1 MKQPGPKSKS
11 QAAAATAAQ
20 SVPHTTKHDSPGL
33 REYEK
38 VVEGLEDLIAVID
51 RNYRYVIAN
60 RALLKYRNR
69 TLDQIIGHTVREVI
83 GAETFD
89 NVVKKRLDECFAG
102 KTVTFDWKIHY
113 PDLGERDV
121 TISHFPIEGPNGV
134 NRIAIILRD
143 RTEAKRAQADL
154 ATQKAYL
161 DSLHQTTLGLI
172 NRLDID
178 ELLHDLV
185 KRACALVGV
194 ESGYV
199 YLIDEDTNRLR
210 VQVATGAAINY
221 VGNTIEAG
229 EGMAGRIWQTIEP
242 LVVDDYSTWEHRITI
257 PGYQRLRA
265 VAAVPLKS
273 GDRVV
278 GVLGLESTAEGR
290 KFGDREVEILV
301 KFAQLASIALENAH
315 LYSLAQ
321 KELAERK
328 QVEEALR
335 ESDHQMAEAQ
345 RLAHVGS
352 WSWDIASDGLTW
364 SEELFS
370 IFGEDPK
377 TFKPTYAEYLARV
390 HPDDRDATAMGV
402 MQCLQDGKPFSTQR
416 RIHRSDGEVRTITSY
431 GRLITDETGRP
442 QRMFGAC
449 QDITESLKAEE
460 ARLLA
465 EQRYH
470 EIFEEAGEG
479 IFQSTPDGRYL
490 VANPALARMHGFDS
504 PAELIAERTNI
515 TRDAYVDPTR
525 REEFKQ
531 MLESDGFVRQFEF
544 ELERKDGGRIWA
556 SVNARAVRDENGAI
570 LYYEGTVRD
579 ITERKHSEQAL
590 LESEER
596 FRELFENSR
605 DAVYVHDM
613 SGRYISVNRAAE
625 ELSGFSRTE
634 ILGKHYS
641 NFIVPNYLKTAR
653 ENFCRKLDIP
663 LETTYE
669 ARIIC
674 KDGSQKSVE
683 ISSRMI
689 YRNGEPIGVQ
699 GTVRDMTERKMA
711 QRALQHYSRR
721 LVHAQEAERENIA
734 RELHDEIGQAL
745 TAITINLQ
753 WMQRSGA
760 VNELG
765 QPRIS
770 ESIEVIDDALRR
782 VRELSLEL
790 RPSMLDD
797 LGLSAALSW
806 YTSRYSER
814 TGIAAVVSGDL
825 PRTIN
830 IGRPIET
837 ACYRIVQEALTN
849 AARYSRAH
857 RIDVNIEKQ
866 NGTLKMTIADDG
878 VGFVVED
885 HMSAGMATALGLRG
899 MKERALAI
907 GGKLSIHSELGKGTQ
922 IMLTVPTP
930 RSR

>member
-11 QAAAATAAQ
+11 RTAAATAPQREPYSTDLA
-20 SVPHTTKHDSPGL
+20 PARLH
-33 REYEK
+33 EYEK
-38 VVEGLEDLIAVID
+38 VVEGLEDLIAVVD
-51 RNYRYVIAN
+51 RDYRYVIAN

-69 TLDQIIGHTVREVI
+69 TLDQIVGRTVREVI
-83 GAETFD
+83 GADTFD
-89 NVVKKRLDECFAG
+89 TVVKQRLDECFAG
-102 KTVTFDWKIHY
+102 KTVTFDSKIHY
-113 PDLGERDV
+113 PELGERDV

-134 NRIAIILRD
+134 DRIAIILRD
-143 RTEAKRAQADL
+143 RTEAKRAEVDL

-161 DSLHQTTLGLI
+161 DSLHQTALGLI
-172 NRLDID
+172 NRLNIE

-185 KRACALVGV
+185 EQACALVGV
-194 ESGYV
+194 GSGYV
-199 YLIDEDTNRLR
+199 YLIDEAANSLR
-210 VQVATGAAINY
+210 VQVATGDARNY

-229 EGMAGRIWQTIEP
+229 EGMAGRIWQTEEP
-242 LVVDDYSTWEHRITI
+242 LVVDDYSTWEHKLDL
-257 PGYQRLRA
+257 PGYERLRA

-301 KFAQLASIALENAH
+301 KFAQLASIALENAR

-321 KELAERK
+321 RELGERK
-328 QVEEALR
+328 QAEAALR

-352 WSWDIASDGLTW
+352 WSWDIESDGLTW
-364 SEELFS
+364 SDELYA

-377 TFKPTYAEYLARV
+377 NFTPTYQAYLARV
-390 HPDDRDATAMGV
+390 HPDDRDATALGV
-402 MQCLQDGKPFSTQR
+402 IQCLQDGLPFSTHR
-416 RIHRSDGEVRTITSY
+416 RILRPNGEVRTITSH
-431 GRLITDETGRP
+431 GRLICDENGKP

-449 QDITESLKAEE
+449 QDITDSLKAEE

-465 EQRYH
+465 EQKYH
-470 EIFEEAGEG
+470 EIFEKAGEG

-490 VANPALARMHGFDS
+490 VANPALAEMHGFDC
-504 PAELIAERTNI
+504 PEELIAQRTDI

-531 MLESDGFVRQFEF
+531 LLEANGSVTGFEF
-544 ELERKDGGRIWA
+544 ELARKDGRKIWA
-556 SVNARAVRDENGAI
+556 SVNARAVRDDAGVTQ
-570 LYYEGTVRD
+570 YYEGTVRD

-596 FRELFENSR
+596 YRELFENSR
-605 DAVYVHDM
+605 DAVYVHDIG
-613 SGRYISVNRAAE
+613 GRYISVNHAAE

-663 LETTYE
+663 IETTYE
-669 ARIIC
+669 AKIIC
-674 KDGSQKSVE
+674 KDGSRKSVE
-683 ISSRMI
+683 VSSRMI
-689 YRNGEPIGVQ
+689 YRDGEPIGVQ

-760 VNELG
+760 VNDIG
-765 QPRIS
+765 QPRIR

-797 LGLSAALSW
+797 LGLSSALSW

-814 TGIAAVVSGDL
+814 TGIMAVVSGDL
-825 PRTIN
+825 PRTTN

-837 ACYRIVQEALTN
+837 ACFRIVQEALTN
-849 AARYSRAH
+849 AARYSRAN

-878 VGFVVED
+878 VGFVVEE
-885 HMSAGMATALGLRG
+885 HLSAGLATALGLRG
-899 MKERALAI
+899 MKERALAV
-907 GGKLSIHSELGKGTQ
+907 GGKLTIRSEVGSGTQ

>member
-1 MKQPGPKSKS
+1 
-11 QAAAATAAQ
+11 
-20 SVPHTTKHDSPGL
+20 
-33 REYEK
+33 
-38 VVEGLEDLIAVID
+38 
-51 RNYRYVIAN
+51 
-60 RALLKYRNR
+60 
-69 TLDQIIGHTVREVI
+69 
-83 GAETFD
+83 
-89 NVVKKRLDECFAG
+89 
-102 KTVTFDWKIHY
+102 
-113 PDLGERDV
+113 
-121 TISHFPIEGPNGV
+121 
-134 NRIAIILRD
+134 
-143 RTEAKRAQADL
+143 
-154 ATQKAYL
+154 
-161 DSLHQTTLGLI
+161 
-172 NRLDID
+172 
-178 ELLHDLV
+178 
-185 KRACALVGV
+185 
-194 ESGYV
+194 
-199 YLIDEDTNRLR
+199 
-210 VQVATGAAINY
+210 
-221 VGNTIEAG
+221 
-229 EGMAGRIWQTIEP
+229 
-242 LVVDDYSTWEHRITI
+242 
-257 PGYQRLRA
+257 
-265 VAAVPLKS
+265 
-273 GDRVV
+273 
-278 GVLGLESTAEGR
+278 VLGLESTAEGR
-290 KFGDREVEILV
+290 RFGDREVEILV

-321 KELAERK
+321 KELVERK

-352 WSWDIASDGLTW
+352 WSWDIETDGLTW
-364 SEELFS
+364 SDELFA
-370 IFGEDPK
+370 IFGLDAKSFRPSYK
-377 TFKPTYAEYLARV
+377 AYLAHV
-390 HPDDRDATAMGV
+390 HPDDRDATALGV
-402 MQCLQDGKPFSTQR
+402 IQCLQDGQPFSTHR
-416 RIHRSDGEVRTITSY
+416 RIVRPNGEVRTINSH
-431 GRLITDETGRP
+431 GRLICDEKGKP

-449 QDITESLKAEE
+449 QDITDNLKAEE

-465 EQRYH
+465 EQKYH
-470 EIFEEAGEG
+470 EIFQNAGEG
-479 IFQSTPDGRYL
+479 IFQSTPEGSYL

-504 PAELIAERTNI
+504 PEELIAERTDI

-525 REEFKQ
+525 REEFKRI
-531 MLESDGFVRQFEF
+531 LEANGFVNAFEF
-544 ELERKDGGRIWA
+544 ELARKDGGTIWA
-556 SVNARAVRDENGAI
+556 SVNARAVRDENDVI
-570 LYYEGTVRD
+570 QYYEGTVRD

-596 FRELFENSR
+596 YRELFENSR

-613 SGRYISVNRAAE
+613 TGRYVSVNRAAE

-669 ARIIC
+669 AKIVC
-674 KDGSQKSVE
+674 KDGGRKSVE
-683 ISSRMI
+683 VSSRMI
-689 YRNGEPIGVQ
+689 YRDGEPIGVQ

-760 VNELG
+760 VNDIG
-765 QPRIS
+765 QPRIR

-814 TGIAAVVSGDL
+814 TGINAVVSGDL

-830 IGRPIET
+830 ISRPIET
-837 ACYRIVQEALTN
+837 ACFRIVQEALTN
-849 AARYSRAH
+849 AARYSRAS

-866 NGTLKMTIADDG
+866 NGTLRMTIADDG
-878 VGFVVED
+878 VGFIVKD
-885 HMSAGMATALGLRG
+885 HLSAGLATALGLRG
-899 MKERALAI
+899 MKERALAV
-907 GGKLSIHSELGKGTQ
+907 GGKLTINSEVGKGTQ
-922 IMLTVPTP
+922 IMLLVPTP

>member
-1 MKQPGPKSKS
+1 MKQPGPKSTS
-11 QAAAATAAQ
+11 QAAAAAAPQ
-20 SVPHTTKHDSPGL
+20 PDAYAANRESPRL

-51 RNYRYVIAN
+51 RDYRYVIAN

-69 TLDQIIGHTVREVI
+69 TLNQIIGHPVREVI

-89 NVVKKRLDECFAG
+89 TVVKKRLDECFAG
-102 KTVTFDWKIHY
+102 KTVTFDSKLLY
-113 PDLGERDV
+113 PEMGERDV

-134 NRIAIILRD
+134 DRIAIILRD
-143 RTEAKRAQADL
+143 RTEAKRAQTDL

-161 DSLHQTTLGLI
+161 DSLHQTALGLI
-172 NRLDID
+172 NRLNID

-185 KRACALVGV
+185 ERACALVGV

-199 YLIDEDTNRLR
+199 YLIDQEADRLR
-210 VQVATGAAINY
+210 VHVATGAAKNY
-221 VGNTIEAG
+221 VGNTLEAG
-229 EGMAGRIWQTIEP
+229 HGMAGRIWQSNEP
-242 LVVDDYSTWEHRITI
+242 LVVDDYSTWEHRLTL
-257 PGYQRLRA
+257 PGYERLRA
-265 VAAVPLKS
+265 VAGVPLNS

-278 GVLGLESTAEGR
+278 GVLGLESTAEDR

-301 KFAQLASIALENAH
+301 KFAQLASMALENAR

-321 KELAERK
+321 KELGERK
-328 QVEEALR
+328 QVEAALR
-335 ESDHQMAEAQ
+335 ETDHQMAEAQ

-352 WSWDIASDGLTW
+352 WSWDIESEGLTW
-364 SEELFS
+364 SDELYA

-377 TFKPTYAEYLARV
+377 AFTPTYEAYLAHV
-390 HPDDRDATAMGV
+390 HPEDRDATALSV
-402 MQCLQDGKPFSTQR
+402 MQCLQDGQPFSINR
-416 RIHRSDGEVRTITSY
+416 RIVRPNGEVRTINSH
-431 GRLITDETGRP
+431 GRLICDENGKPR
-442 QRMFGAC
+442 RMFGAC
-449 QDITESLKAEE
+449 QDITDSLKAEE

-465 EQRYH
+465 EQKYH
-470 EIFEEAGEG
+470 EIFENAGEG

-490 VANPALARMHGFDS
+490 VANPALAQMHGFDS
-504 PAELIAERTNI
+504 PEELIAERTDI
-515 TRDAYVDPTR
+515 TRDAYVDPQR
-525 REEFKQ
+525 REEFKRL
-531 MLESDGFVRQFEF
+531 LEANGFVNAFEF
-544 ELERKDGGRIWA
+544 ELARKDGTKIWG
-556 SVNARAVRDENGAI
+556 SVNARAVRDENGVTR
-570 LYYEGTVRD
+570 YYEGTVRD
-579 ITERKHSEQAL
+579 ITERKHSEQAM

-596 FRELFENSR
+596 YRELFENSR

-613 SGRYISVNRAAE
+613 GGRYISVNRAAE

-663 LETTYE
+663 VETTYE
-669 ARIIC
+669 AKIVC
-674 KDGSQKSVE
+674 KDGSRKSVE
-683 ISSRMI
+683 VSSRMI
-689 YRNGEPIGVQ
+689 YRDGEPVGVQ

-760 VNELG
+760 VNDVG
-765 QPRIS
+765 RPRIC

-814 TGIAAVVSGDL
+814 TGITAVVSGDL
-825 PRTIN
+825 PGTIN

-837 ACYRIVQEALTN
+837 ACFRIVQEALTN
-849 AARYSRAH
+849 AARYSRAN

-885 HMSAGMATALGLRG
+885 HLSAGLATALGLRG
-899 MKERALAI
+899 MKERALAV
-907 GGKLSIHSELGKGTQ
+907 GGKLAIRSEVGKGTQ
-922 IMLTVPTP
+922 IVLTVPTVG
-930 RSR
+930 